1 MQPVTF
7 DVDAAPSPPPRR
19 GPRGRPVGV
28 VVHRL
33 DDRRPLTDDGWSCLR
48 TYRAGEDVL
57 WRGRP
62 WESLHM
68 GNSTR
73 PEVVVEGHLYV
84 SESWAPVWDE
94 TRPNET

>member
-1 MQPVTF
+1 MS
-7 DVDAAPSPPPRR
+7 A
-19 GPRGRPVGV
+19 

-33 DDRRPLTDDGWSCLR
+33 DDRRPLVDDGWSCLR
-48 TYRAGEDVL
+48 TYRSGEVVW

-62 WESLHM
+62 WESLHH
-68 GNSTR
+68 GNSAR

-94 TRPNET
+94 TRPDES